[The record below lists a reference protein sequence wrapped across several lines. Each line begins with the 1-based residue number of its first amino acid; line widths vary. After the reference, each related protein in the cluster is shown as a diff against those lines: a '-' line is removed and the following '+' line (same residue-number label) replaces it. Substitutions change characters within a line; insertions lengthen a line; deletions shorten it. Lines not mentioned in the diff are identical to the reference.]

1 MFPTRLQRSPD
12 CFSVPLLR
20 TIDCMRDG
28 KGNER
33 DLWVMVDHDG
43 DRTLFKLVEMGS
55 GGDVLELAR
64 ELHAPAVVVDMPLPA
79 LPAPAA
85 VSGGGQS
92 GNARLILL
100 NVRTVTPGAAN
111 GVVVRRSLQGEP
123 PPPSTGRQGDAR
135 RARSESG
142 PDLAI

>member
-1 MFPTRLQRSPD
+1 
-12 CFSVPLLR
+12 
-20 TIDCMRDG
+20 MRDG

-79 LPAPAA
+79 LPVPVAPP
-85 VSGGGQS
+85 GERQS

-135 RARSESG
+135 RVRSESG
-142 PDLAI
+142 PDLAR